1 MVLMRSYYTC
11 LHEVVT
17 PETSAFN
24 MADIQLQEMK
34 WTEKQTIYFRIYLTG
49 MVTNYG
55 ANTHNGHYAE
65 EKPKLTWTKADLDQV
80 AGEPG
85 I

>member
-1 MVLMRSYYTC
+1 MRSYYTC

-17 PETSAFN
+17 LETSAFN

-34 WTEKQTIYFRIYLTG
+34 WTEKKKGFISAYIWPAWWQ
-49 MVTNYG
+49 NYG
-55 ANTHNGHYAE
+55 ANTQNGHYAE

-80 AGEPG
+80 AGERG
-85 I
+85 IRR